1 MAEPTLVMLVKF
13 KSALSLEDILKVS
26 QERADDYR
34 ALGGL
39 LQKYYLEDPVAG
51 EVAGLFFWESLDALD
66 AFRQSDLRAS
76 IASAYKIVG
85 EPRIEVFKIH
95 ETLRETA

>member
-1 MAEPTLVMLVKF
+1 MAEPKLVMLVKF
-13 KSALSLEDILKVS
+13 KSALSLEEIVKVA

-51 EVAGLFFWESLDALD
+51 EVAGLYFWESLDALD
-66 AFRQSDLRAS
+66 TFRKSELRAS

-85 EPRIEVFKIH
+85 EPRIEVFKVH
-95 ETLRETA
+95 EILRETA